1 MMMDKTK
8 VCQSVHLCKPPAGQ
22 VQLLG
27 GKFCTFGP
35 AYWCVSKEHAIACNV
50 SASPFSFYFVAN
62 AIVFLFTGAGTLSDK
77 GVDEAR
83 TLNTP
88 VFCCAGL

>member
-1 MMMDKTK
+1 MDTYGPYLLHQLGMMMDKTK
-8 VCQSVHLCKPPAGQ
+8 ICQSVHLCKPSAGQ

-50 SASPFSFYFVAN
+50 SAIPVSFYLVAN
-62 AIVFLFTGAGTLSDK
+62 AIVFFIYRSWNIVRQRSG
-77 GVDEAR
+77 
-83 TLNTP
+83 
-88 VFCCAGL
+88 